1 MPIAYNVI
9 KVMFKKSQGFTVI
22 EVMIGIGLFAVIVPS
37 IILAIVSLNQLNDR
51 AADLTYAN
59 TIAENKIESLR
70 SAGFNSLIDGTYDFT
85 ADLQQTFTTPRQANY
100 TVSTPGTGI
109 KEIEVN
115 INYTQ
120 QGILRELQYKSLI
133 SELGVAQ

>member
-1 MPIAYNVI
+1 ML
-9 KVMFKKSQGFTVI
+9 KKSQGFTVV

-59 TIAENKIESLR
+59 VLAENKIESLR
-70 SAGFNSLIDGTYDFT
+70 SAGFNSLNNGTYDFT
-85 ADLQQTFTTPRQANY
+85 SDLSSTFTKPRQANY
-100 TVSTPGTGI
+100 VISTPETGL

-120 QGILRELQYKSLI
+120 QGILRQLRYKSMI

>member
-1 MPIAYNVI
+1 MV
-9 KVMFKKSQGFTVI
+9 KKSQGFTVV

-59 TIAENKIESLR
+59 VLAENKIESLR
-70 SAGFNSLIDGTYDFT
+70 SAGFNSLNNGTYDFT
-85 ADLQQTFTTPRQANY
+85 SDLSATFTKPRQANY
-100 TVSTPGTGI
+100 VISTPETGL

-120 QGILRELQYKSLI
+120 QGILRQLRYKSMI
-133 SELGVAQ
+133 SELGVSQ